1 MASGSAFSVEEFVA
15 KPTLS
20 QLDICRKAD
29 LFAIADRYDIKVTT
43 SLLKKELK
51 AAVIDGLVE
60 GGVCGLPATVPE
72 SAGEVC
78 SEARGAEATQRQRD
92 ILNITPGVKHGSMD
106 EKQFTLPRF
115 EPLSVET
122 TPGSRIDAR
131 IKLRLARLQL
141 ENEER
146 EREREREFHLK
157 LKRMELDAETA
168 VKMREL
174 ELQSSSVS
182 SDARS
187 SSSST
192 TFDVSKN
199 VSLVP
204 VFRES
209 EVECYLGA
217 FERIAAALH
226 WPKDVWPIL
235 LQCKLTGKAQ
245 EACASLSVEDGLSYE
260 KVKSAIL
267 QVYELVPEAYRQRFR
282 GLRKTASQ
290 TYADFAREKGMLFD
304 RWCSSCK
311 ADNFNSIRELMLL
324 EEFKN
329 QVPERTVVYLNEQ
342 KVTTLQQA
350 AILADE
356 FALTHRSPFIRR
368 DSPTQPETAFRSS
381 DTRVPR
387 FSTSLSAPKADK
399 QCFFCHKADH
409 LIADCNAW
417 KRKQQAA
424 ISKPKGVGLVKTVT
438 GCSPSPSQTVPDEC
452 FKPFIFPAFVSLTG
466 KVDDQRP
473 VTVLRD
479 TGGSQS
485 FILSSVLPLST
496 ESACDTSAI
505 VRGIGMRFVPAPL
518 HRIHVQSNLKTGFF
532 RVAVRSSFPIDGV
545 GFIMGNDI
553 AGGKVYPSPE
563 VVDNPV
569 AESRH
574 DDLVQCHPDIFS
586 VSVLTRGQARKQ
598 AQDIDLSDS
607 VFASAVS
614 EDRLPPTRETGNWA
628 GDLEKC
634 EGGTEPVAVHALPL
648 TREALISSQ
657 SGDPSMRKCFAAVE
671 DHDKCTEGQ
680 SFFLDN
686 GVLMRRW
693 ISPLGKTNAV
703 SDCGSVCQIVVPVA
717 YRQHVLELAHDHPWS
732 GHLGVTKTHDRIL
745 KHFFWPGM
753 KKEVTRFCKTCSTCQ
768 VVGKPNQVVPPA
780 PLHPIPAV
788 GEPFERVL
796 VDCVGPLPRTKSGNQ
811 FLLTVMCATTR
822 FPEAIPLRRI
832 TAPAITRALIKF
844 FTMFGLP
851 KVVQTDQGTNFLS
864 RSFKQTLY
872 ALGITHS
879 VSSAYHP
886 QSQGALERWHQ
897 TLKSM
902 LRKYCH
908 DTGRDWDEGVP
919 FTLFAIREAKQESLG
934 FSPAELVFGHNVR
947 GPLKV
952 LKEKF
957 LCNIS
962 PQTTVQDFVSQC
974 KERLRNASALAKVAL
989 SSSQESMK
997 ERFDRK
1003 AVKREFEPGER
1014 VLVLLPTPGSALTA
1028 RFSGPYVIKSKVSDT
1043 NYVIHTPERR
1053 RKVRLCHI
1061 NMLKSYH
1068 SREANQGE
1076 QEKTPE
1082 TAASRE
1088 TTTSLVC
1095 VESLPDDGLTVLGS
1109 DQQSGR
1115 LSNTEFL
1122 AKIDTHLNYLPVDQQ
1137 RDIVSLMRSHPS
1149 LFNDV
1154 PSSTNVLKHDID
1166 VGSASPI
1173 KQHAY
1178 RCPLAKREL
1187 MKKEANYLLENGLAV
1202 PSCSP
1207 WSSPCLLA
1215 PKSDGTP
1222 RFCTDYRK
1230 IKHKKGTDNVVADA
1244 LSRG

>member
-51 AAVIDGLVE
+51 AAVVDGLVE

-72 SAGEVC
+72 SAGEVR

-92 ILNITPGVKHGSMD
+92 ILNITPGVKHGNMD

-146 EREREREFHLK
+146 ERKREFQLK

-168 VKMREL
+168 VKMRKL

-182 SDARS
+182 SGARS

-235 LQCKLTGKAQ
+235 LQCKLTGKAP

-311 ADNFNSIRELMLL
+311 ADNFNSVRELMLL

-329 QVPERTVVYLNEQ
+329 QVPERTVYLNEQ
-342 KVTTLQQA
+342 KVSTLQQA

-368 DSPTQPETAFRSS
+368 DSPTQHETAFRSS

-387 FSTSLSAPKADK
+387 FSTSVSAPKADK

-505 VRGIGMRFVPAPL
+505 VRGIGMR
-518 HRIHVQSNLKTGFF
+518 
-532 RVAVRSSFPIDGV
+532 
-545 GFIMGNDI
+545 
-553 AGGKVYPSPE
+553 
-563 VVDNPV
+563 
-569 AESRH
+569 
-574 DDLVQCHPDIFS
+574 
-586 VSVLTRGQARKQ
+586 
-598 AQDIDLSDS
+598 
-607 VFASAVS
+607 
-614 EDRLPPTRETGNWA
+614 LPPTRETENWA

-671 DHDKCTEGQ
+671 DHDKCTEE
-680 SFFLDN
+680 
-686 GVLMRRW
+686 RPTR
-693 ISPLGKTNAV
+693 
-703 SDCGSVCQIVVPVA
+703 GS
-717 YRQHVLELAHDHPWS
+717 R
-732 GHLGVTKTHDRIL
+732 
-745 KHFFWPGM
+745 
-753 KKEVTRFCKTCSTCQ
+753 KK
-768 VVGKPNQVVPPA
+768 
-780 PLHPIPAV
+780 
-788 GEPFERVL
+788 
-796 VDCVGPLPRTKSGNQ
+796 
-811 FLLTVMCATTR
+811 
-822 FPEAIPLRRI
+822 LRR
-832 TAPAITRALIKF
+832 
-844 FTMFGLP
+844 
-851 KVVQTDQGTNFLS
+851 
-864 RSFKQTLY
+864 
-872 ALGITHS
+872 
-879 VSSAYHP
+879 
-886 QSQGALERWHQ
+886 
-897 TLKSM
+897 
-902 LRKYCH
+902 
-908 DTGRDWDEGVP
+908 
-919 FTLFAIREAKQESLG
+919 
-934 FSPAELVFGHNVR
+934 
-947 GPLKV
+947 
-952 LKEKF
+952 
-957 LCNIS
+957 
-962 PQTTVQDFVSQC
+962 
-974 KERLRNASALAKVAL
+974 
-989 SSSQESMK
+989 
-997 ERFDRK
+997 
-1003 AVKREFEPGER
+1003 
-1014 VLVLLPTPGSALTA
+1014 LLPLVKQLPPWFVWNHCLTM
-1028 RFSGPYVIKSKVSDT
+1028 G
-1043 NYVIHTPERR
+1043 
-1053 RKVRLCHI
+1053 
-1061 NMLKSYH
+1061 
-1068 SREANQGE
+1068 
-1076 QEKTPE
+1076 
-1082 TAASRE
+1082 
-1088 TTTSLVC
+1088 
-1095 VESLPDDGLTVLGS
+1095 
-1109 DQQSGR
+1109 
-1115 LSNTEFL
+1115 
-1122 AKIDTHLNYLPVDQQ
+1122 
-1137 RDIVSLMRSHPS
+1137 
-1149 LFNDV
+1149 
-1154 PSSTNVLKHDID
+1154 
-1166 VGSASPI
+1166 
-1173 KQHAY
+1173 
-1178 RCPLAKREL
+1178 
-1187 MKKEANYLLENGLAV
+1187 
-1202 PSCSP
+1202 
-1207 WSSPCLLA
+1207 
-1215 PKSDGTP
+1215 
-1222 RFCTDYRK
+1222 
-1230 IKHKKGTDNVVADA
+1230 
-1244 LSRG
+1244 

>member
-1 MASGSAFSVEEFVA
+1 MASGSVFSVEEFVA

-20 QLDICRKAD
+20 QLDHCRKAD

-51 AAVIDGLVE
+51 AAVVDGLVE

-92 ILNITPGVKHGSMD
+92 ILNITPGVKYGDRD

-115 EPLSVET
+115 EPLSIET

-141 ENEER
+141 ENGER
-146 EREREREFHLK
+146 EREREREFQLK

-182 SDARS
+182 SGARP

-226 WPKDVWPIL
+226 WPKDVWAIL

-282 GLRKTASQ
+282 ALRKTASQ

-342 KVTTLQQA
+342 KVSTLQQA

-368 DSPTQPETAFRSS
+368 DSPTQHETAFRSS

-387 FSTSLSAPKADK
+387 FSTSVSAPKADK

-424 ISKPKGVGLVKTVT
+424 ISKPKGVGLVRTVT
-438 GCSPSPSQTVPDEC
+438 SYSPSPNQTVPDEC

-505 VRGIGMRFVPAPL
+505 VRGIGMR
-518 HRIHVQSNLKTGFF
+518 
-532 RVAVRSSFPIDGV
+532 
-545 GFIMGNDI
+545 
-553 AGGKVYPSPE
+553 
-563 VVDNPV
+563 
-569 AESRH
+569 
-574 DDLVQCHPDIFS
+574 
-586 VSVLTRGQARKQ
+586 
-598 AQDIDLSDS
+598 
-607 VFASAVS
+607 
-614 EDRLPPTRETGNWA
+614 LPPTREKENWA

-671 DHDKCTEGQ
+671 DHDKCTEE
-680 SFFLDN
+680 
-686 GVLMRRW
+686 RPTR
-693 ISPLGKTNAV
+693 
-703 SDCGSVCQIVVPVA
+703 GS
-717 YRQHVLELAHDHPWS
+717 R
-732 GHLGVTKTHDRIL
+732 
-745 KHFFWPGM
+745 
-753 KKEVTRFCKTCSTCQ
+753 KK
-768 VVGKPNQVVPPA
+768 
-780 PLHPIPAV
+780 
-788 GEPFERVL
+788 
-796 VDCVGPLPRTKSGNQ
+796 
-811 FLLTVMCATTR
+811 
-822 FPEAIPLRRI
+822 LRR
-832 TAPAITRALIKF
+832 
-844 FTMFGLP
+844 
-851 KVVQTDQGTNFLS
+851 
-864 RSFKQTLY
+864 
-872 ALGITHS
+872 
-879 VSSAYHP
+879 
-886 QSQGALERWHQ
+886 
-897 TLKSM
+897 
-902 LRKYCH
+902 
-908 DTGRDWDEGVP
+908 
-919 FTLFAIREAKQESLG
+919 
-934 FSPAELVFGHNVR
+934 
-947 GPLKV
+947 
-952 LKEKF
+952 
-957 LCNIS
+957 
-962 PQTTVQDFVSQC
+962 
-974 KERLRNASALAKVAL
+974 
-989 SSSQESMK
+989 
-997 ERFDRK
+997 
-1003 AVKREFEPGER
+1003 
-1014 VLVLLPTPGSALTA
+1014 LLPLVKQLPPWFVWNHCLTM
-1028 RFSGPYVIKSKVSDT
+1028 G
-1043 NYVIHTPERR
+1043 
-1053 RKVRLCHI
+1053 
-1061 NMLKSYH
+1061 
-1068 SREANQGE
+1068 
-1076 QEKTPE
+1076 
-1082 TAASRE
+1082 
-1088 TTTSLVC
+1088 
-1095 VESLPDDGLTVLGS
+1095 
-1109 DQQSGR
+1109 
-1115 LSNTEFL
+1115 
-1122 AKIDTHLNYLPVDQQ
+1122 
-1137 RDIVSLMRSHPS
+1137 
-1149 LFNDV
+1149 
-1154 PSSTNVLKHDID
+1154 
-1166 VGSASPI
+1166 
-1173 KQHAY
+1173 
-1178 RCPLAKREL
+1178 
-1187 MKKEANYLLENGLAV
+1187 
-1202 PSCSP
+1202 
-1207 WSSPCLLA
+1207 
-1215 PKSDGTP
+1215 
-1222 RFCTDYRK
+1222 
-1230 IKHKKGTDNVVADA
+1230 
-1244 LSRG
+1244 

>member
-92 ILNITPGVKHGSMD
+92 ILNITPGVKHGNMD

-146 EREREREFHLK
+146 EREREREFQLK

-182 SDARS
+182 SGARS

-505 VRGIGMRFVPAPL
+505 VRGIGMR
-518 HRIHVQSNLKTGFF
+518 
-532 RVAVRSSFPIDGV
+532 
-545 GFIMGNDI
+545 
-553 AGGKVYPSPE
+553 
-563 VVDNPV
+563 
-569 AESRH
+569 
-574 DDLVQCHPDIFS
+574 
-586 VSVLTRGQARKQ
+586 
-598 AQDIDLSDS
+598 
-607 VFASAVS
+607 
-614 EDRLPPTRETGNWA
+614 LPPTRETGNWA

-648 TREALISSQ
+648 TREALINSQ

-1082 TAASRE
+1082 TAASGE

-1244 LSRG
+1244 LSRGCHPPHLTGQAHLRTGNQVDQSCRDGGRRGQWAKPPRSCWS

>member
-92 ILNITPGVKHGSMD
+92 ILNITPGAKHGNMD

-146 EREREREFHLK
+146 EREREREFQLK

-168 VKMREL
+168 VKIREL

-182 SDARS
+182 SGARP

-505 VRGIGMRFVPAPL
+505 VRGIGMR
-518 HRIHVQSNLKTGFF
+518 
-532 RVAVRSSFPIDGV
+532 
-545 GFIMGNDI
+545 
-553 AGGKVYPSPE
+553 
-563 VVDNPV
+563 
-569 AESRH
+569 
-574 DDLVQCHPDIFS
+574 
-586 VSVLTRGQARKQ
+586 
-598 AQDIDLSDS
+598 
-607 VFASAVS
+607 
-614 EDRLPPTRETGNWA
+614 LPPTRETGNWA

-648 TREALISSQ
+648 TREALINSQ

-908 DTGRDWDEGVP
+908 DTGRYWDEGVP